1 MNIFFETLLAVS
13 VVSLISLIG
22 AVFLV
27 FGETKLKKMLKY
39 MVGFST
45 GAIFGDVFIHLL
57 PEIVKTNGLTINI
70 SLFILLGIVLGF
82 VTEKIICWHHC
93 HVPVSS
99 HHIHSFAL
107 MNIVGDIFHNFLD
120 GVVIAASF
128 LVSPEV
134 GLATTT
140 AVVFH
145 EIPHEIGNFGILLHG
160 GFSKQKALFYN
171 FLTACVSIIG
181 AILTLI
187 FSNFIG
193 SAAIFLS
200 ALAAG
205 NFIYIAGSD
214 LIPELHK
221 DEDTK
226 NGIIQLFFI
235 LAGIG
240 VMFLFLGLEK

>member
-1 MNIFFETLLAVS
+1 LSIFSQTIISVS
-13 VVSLISLIG
+13 IVSLISLVG

-27 FGETKLKKMLKY
+27 FGESKLKKILIH

-82 VTEKIICWHHC
+82 ITEKIICWHHC

-107 MNIVGDIFHNFLD
+107 MNMVGDVFHNFLD
-120 GVVIAASF
+120 GVIIAASF
-128 LVSPEV
+128 LVNPGV
-134 GLATTT
+134 GVATTT

-171 FLTACVSIIG
+171 FLTACVAIVG

-187 FSNFIG
+187 FSGYIVG
-193 SAAIFLS
+193 ISVYLS

-226 NGIIQLFFI
+226 NGIIQLIFI

-240 VMFLFLGLEK
+240 VMFLFLGMER

>member
-1 MNIFFETLLAVS
+1 MSIFLQTIIAVAI
-13 VVSLISLIG
+13 VSLISLVG

-27 FGETKLKKMLKY
+27 FGESKLKQILKY
-39 MVGFST
+39 LVGFST

-57 PEIVKTNGLTINI
+57 PSIVKSEGLTLNI
-70 SLFILLGIVLGF
+70 SLFILFGIVLGF

-93 HVPVSS
+93 HVPISS

-107 MNIVGDIFHNFLD
+107 MNMVGDVFHNFLD
-120 GVVIAASF
+120 GMVIAASF
-128 LVSPEV
+128 LVSPDV

-171 FLTACVSIIG
+171 FLTACVAVIG

-187 FSNFIG
+187 FSDFVTGASI
-193 SAAIFLS
+193 SLS
-200 ALAAG
+200 ALAVG

-221 DEDTK
+221 DEDVK
-226 NGIIQLFFI
+226 NGVIQLFFI

-240 VMFLFLGLEK
+240 VMLLFLGLEK